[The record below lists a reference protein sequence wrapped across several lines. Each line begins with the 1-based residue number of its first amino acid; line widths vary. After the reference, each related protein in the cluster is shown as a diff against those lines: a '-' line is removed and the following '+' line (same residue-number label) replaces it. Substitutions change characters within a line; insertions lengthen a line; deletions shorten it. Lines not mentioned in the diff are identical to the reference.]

1 MDNRIWEVVRRIEE
15 SQALVVLTGAG
26 VSTDSGISDFRS
38 PDGLYSRWDRN
49 LVFNIDYF
57 HQDPTYFYR
66 FAKEELY
73 RFDSIEPNVT
83 HRLLALLESEG
94 YLKMLITQNIDGLHQ
109 KAGTRA
115 IIELHGGVSQ
125 GHCQKCG
132 KAVPAERIKE
142 AIARAPV
149 ARCDDCGGLVK
160 PDVIF
165 FGEALDTSNMEN
177 AFYWSRKADVFLVL
191 GSSLQV
197 YPAGYLPEV
206 AKRSGAY
213 LAIVDQQDTAQDDI
227 ADRKLVMPLRDFSEA
242 LYGVFS
248 SPDYPKTDRGDR
260 FK

>member
-115 IIELHGGVSQ
+115 IIELQSEFIGRFRADGTITFANDAFCRLV
-125 GHCQKCG
+125 G
-132 KAVPAERIKE
+132 KPRDELTGASLRTVIPADDYERILLQLRVLTPAAPDLPDNE
-142 AIARAPV
+142 HRIAFPDGRARWLPV
-149 ARCDDCGGLVK
+149 
-160 PDVIF
+160 
-165 FGEALDTSNMEN
+165 
-177 AFYWSRKADVFLVL
+177 
-191 GSSLQV
+191 Q
-197 YPAGYLPEV
+197 
-206 AKRSGAY
+206 
-213 LAIVDQQDTAQDDI
+213 
-227 ADRKLVMPLRDFSEA
+227 
-242 LYGVFS
+242 
-248 SPDYPKTDRGDR
+248 
-260 FK
+260 